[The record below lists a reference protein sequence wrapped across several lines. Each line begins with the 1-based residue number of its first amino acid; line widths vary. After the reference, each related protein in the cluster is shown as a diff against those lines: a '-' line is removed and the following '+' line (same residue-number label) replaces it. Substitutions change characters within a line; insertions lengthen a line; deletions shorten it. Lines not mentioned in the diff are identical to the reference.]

1 MHDTYNYRHF
11 RIDPDAAQLAGPN
24 VGERFIDVPVWDLH
38 GRRRMLSEFVGK
50 GRPVVLET
58 GSLTCPIF
66 VSNIPNGNQLVR
78 SHPDIDWFV
87 LYTREAH
94 PGGRMDQVN
103 SLNEK
108 IGRARLLRDKE
119 PERRAILIDGV
130 DGAAHR
136 AYGAM
141 PNFMYL
147 FDRHGQVRLRDSWMN
162 HEQIEQALAHPLVTR
177 PSYQTV
183 PPRMPGS
190 LTMVRVLARGGVRAF
205 TDMLR
210 AQGDMRVETARAKHT
225 GALDASQPRSS
236 REDSELS

>member
-11 RIDPDAAQLAGPN
+11 RIDPDAARLAGPN

-38 GRRRMLSEFVGK
+38 GRRRMLSEFVGR
-50 GRPVVLET
+50 GRPLVLET

-66 VSNIPNGNQLVR
+66 VSNIPRGNQLVR
-78 SHPDIDWFV
+78 SRPDIDWFV

-94 PGGRMDQVN
+94 PGGRMDQAS
-103 SLNEK
+103 SLSEK
-108 IGRARLLRDKE
+108 IARANLLRDKE
-119 PERRAILIDGV
+119 PEHRVILIDDI

-147 FDRHGQVRLRDSWMN
+147 FDQRGHVRLRDSWMN
-162 HEQIEQALAHPLVTR
+162 HEQIERALAHPRATR
-177 PSYQTV
+177 PSYQTI

-190 LTMVRVLARGGVRAF
+190 LTMFRVLARGGVRAF

-210 AQGDMRVETARAKHT
+210 AQGDMRVEAARAKST
-225 GALDASQPRSS
+225 SLLDSSLTPSS
-236 REDSELS
+236 REDSERS